1 MKIRL
6 GSGLV
11 FLNLLAAAL
20 VAVILLVPSNGARA
34 ALGLPFVLFTPGY
47 ALITALFPRR
57 SALDAVER
65 VALSVGLSFAVVA
78 LLGLALNYTS
88 WGIRLWPSIIASGGF
103 VLIATLIAEFRIH
116 RLAPE
121 ERFGVTIDFSKV
133 DLGDT
138 PLSKALSV
146 VLILAVLG
154 TIGTLVYTVAFPKVG
169 EKFTQFYI
177 LGKGG
182 QAANYPVN
190 FTLKNGTVT
199 SVDYGNGLITYSS
212 GIGEITVGIINDQQA
227 ATAYTVQVVVDGTPV
242 GILVDGKTV
251 AAIGP
256 VTLQNGEKYEQL
268 IGFAP
273 QNTGDNQRVDFVL
286 LVDGNPYFTDP
297 PHIWVNVA
305 AD

>member
-20 VAVILLVPSNGARA
+20 AAVIWFVPSSGVRA

-47 ALITALFPRR
+47 ALILALFPRK
-57 SALDAVER
+57 SALDAIER
-65 VALSVGLSFAVVA
+65 VALSIGLSFAVVA

-88 WGIRLWPSIIASGGF
+88 WGIRLWPSVIASGGF
-103 VLIATLIAEFRIH
+103 VLIASLVAGFRLR
-116 RLAPE
+116 RLSPG
-121 ERFGVTIDFSKV
+121 ERFSLDIDLAKV

-138 PLSKALSV
+138 PLSRALSV

-154 TIGTLVYTVAFPKVG
+154 TIGTLVYTVAFPRVG
-169 EKFTQFYI
+169 ERFTQFYI
-177 LGKGG
+177 LGKAG

-190 FTLKNGTVT
+190 FTLKNGAVT
-199 SVDYGNGLITYSS
+199 SVDYGGGLITYT
-212 GIGEITVGIINDQQA
+212 GIGAITVGIVNDEQA
-227 ATAYTVQVVVDGTPV
+227 ATAYTVQVVIDGTPV
-242 GILVDGKTV
+242 AIVVDGQTV
-251 AAIGP
+251 DGIGP

-273 QNTGDNQRVDFVL
+273 LHTGDSQRVDFVL
-286 LVDGNPYFTDP
+286 LVGGSPYFTDP
-297 PHIWVNVA
+297 PHIWINVA
-305 AD
+305 AG

>member
-11 FLNLLAAAL
+11 LLNLLAAAL

-57 SALDAVER
+57 TSLDAVER
-65 VALSVGLSFAVVA
+65 VALSVGMSFAVVA

-103 VLIATLIAEFRIH
+103 VFIVTLIAEFRIH
-116 RLAPE
+116 RLAAE
-121 ERFGVTIDFSKV
+121 ERFGITIDFSKV
-133 DLGDT
+133 NLGDT

-146 VLILAVLG
+146 VLIIAVLG

-190 FTLKNGTVT
+190 FTLKNGAVT
-199 SVDYGNGLITYSS
+199 SVDYGSGLVTYS
-212 GIGEITVGIINDQQA
+212 GISEITVGIINDQQA
-227 ATAYTVQVVVDGTPV
+227 ATTYTVQVVVDGTPV
-242 GILVDGKTV
+242 GIVVDGAAV
-251 AAIGP
+251 AGIGP
-256 VTLQNGEKYEQL
+256 VTLQNGEKFEQL

-273 QNTGDNQRVDFVL
+273 RHAGDNQRVDFVL

-305 AD
+305 AG

>member
-103 VLIATLIAEFRIH
+103 VLIATLVAEFRIH

-182 QAANYPVN
+182 QAANYPQN
-190 FTLKNGTVT
+190 FTLKNGAVT
-199 SVDYGNGLITYSS
+199 SVDYGNGLITYS

-227 ATAYTVQVVVDGTPV
+227 ATTYTVQVVVDGTPV

-305 AD
+305 AG

>member
-20 VAVILLVPSNGARA
+20 AAVIWFVPSSGARA

-47 ALITALFPRR
+47 ALILALFPRK
-57 SALDAVER
+57 SALDAIER
-65 VALSVGLSFAVVA
+65 VALSIGLSFAVVA

-88 WGIRLWPSIIASGGF
+88 WGIRLWPSVIASGGF
-103 VLIATLIAEFRIH
+103 VLVASIVAEFRLR
-116 RLAPE
+116 RLSPG
-121 ERFGVTIDFSKV
+121 ERFSLDIDLAKV

-138 PLSKALSV
+138 PLSRALSV

-154 TIGTLVYTVAFPKVG
+154 TIGTLVYTVAFPRVG
-169 EKFTQFYI
+169 ERFTQFYI
-177 LGKGG
+177 LGKAG

-190 FTLKNGTVT
+190 FTLKNGAVT
-199 SVDYGNGLITYSS
+199 SVDYGGGLITYT
-212 GIGEITVGIINDQQA
+212 GIGAITVGIVNDEQA
-227 ATAYTVQVVVDGTPV
+227 ATAYTVQVVIDGTPV
-242 GILVDGKTV
+242 AIVVDGQTV
-251 AAIGP
+251 DGIGP

-273 QNTGDNQRVDFVL
+273 LHTGDSQRVDFVL
-286 LVDGNPYFTDP
+286 LVGGSPYFTDP
-297 PHIWVNVA
+297 PHIWINVA
-305 AD
+305 AG